1 MTEAELVTAIQGNVT
16 IVNSNREYA
25 LTVLTGYVL
34 ILHFMGGSL
43 TRFQISFV
51 TAVYSLV
58 FLHSIALN
66 YGAGSIQ
73 EVYRQ
78 MMREQFPEFL
88 ESLSYP
94 SQVGIANEVELLL
107 GLLVFIGSIL
117 FMWSV
122 RHPKTE

>member
-88 ESLSYP
+88 ERLSYP

-122 RHPKTE
+122 RHSKT

>member
-88 ESLSYP
+88 ERLSYP